1 MFDSINRRSF
11 LVGMGGIIGSAFTH
25 ISGFSRLRK
34 FSGNEHG
41 DVSNPMKQILDEIL
55 EEAHINS
62 IEKRYSNA
70 VQSGLHALDNRII
83 GFLPGELIVV
93 AGEPGMGKT
102 SLAITIARNAALKNQ
117 HAIGIF
123 SPNTANHV
131 LELRLLCSEARVAP
145 HLLNTGILPKC
156 LLESVKN
163 IASTLSNAPIYFNE
177 TSAMELY
184 KLKTEARRMKAD
196 HNIKM
201 IIIDDM
207 QFLQSSEWF
216 DTRQEE
222 VSTILNTLKK
232 LAVELKIPIMA
243 FSDLPNRLEKQ
254 NNKQPDIWALRDCN
268 INVSVPDKVLLLYR
282 HFVYS
287 HKDEDREKAE
297 IIVAKNRYGATGT
310 AEVVFVERFGRF
322 ENMPE
327 PEFQLQL

>member
-25 ISGFSRLRK
+25 LSGFSRLRK

-83 GFLPGELIVV
+83 GFLPGELIVA

-123 SPNTANHV
+123 SPNTAKHV

-145 HLLNTGILPKC
+145 HLLNTGKLPKF
-156 LLESVKN
+156 LLESLKN
-163 IASTLSNAPIYFNE
+163 VASTLSNAPIYISE

-184 KLKTEARRMKAD
+184 KLKTEARRIKAD

-216 DTRQEE
+216 NTRQEE
-222 VSTILNTLKK
+222 VSTILNALKT
-232 LAVELKIPIMA
+232 LAVELDIPILA
-243 FSDLPNRLEKQ
+243 CSDLPSRLEKQ
-254 NNKQPDIWALRDCN
+254 NNKRPDIWALRDCN
-268 INVSVPDKVLLLYR
+268 INVSIPDKVLLLYR
-282 HFVYS
+282 PFVYS
-287 HKDEDREKAE
+287 HKYEDREKAE

-310 AEVVFVERFGRF
+310 TEVVFVERFGRF
-322 ENMPE
+322 ENVPD
-327 PEFQLQL
+327 PNFV